1 MAKEKSIARSM
12 TEGKP
17 LGLLLRFAL
26 PLMLGNIFQQMYV
39 VVDTA
44 IVGQLGV
51 TALASVGAADWLHWL
66 FTGIAQGFTQ
76 GFGVLMAIK
85 FGEKD
90 TDGLNDAL
98 SASALLS
105 AILAAVLLLLGQ
117 TTLPWILRIM
127 DTPGD
132 VYPGARLYI
141 GTLFWGLPFSVAFN
155 YSASVLRALGDS
167 KTPLK
172 AMTVAS
178 LTNIALDILF
188 VFGFKWGI
196 AGAAVA
202 TVIAQGISAAIC
214 FCGMRRISF
223 LRFRGIL
230 LKGFGALYAKLMRLG
245 VPVAFQNVIIA
256 VGGLIVQ
263 ATANGFG
270 TLFIAGFT
278 ATNKLYCLLEIA
290 AVSLGHAI
298 STYVGQNFGA
308 RKFLRLRTGVR
319 TGAWVALGISVLISA
334 VMLTF
339 GRFFSQIFITGTPEE
354 ILSATDTAVA
364 YLRAMSLYLPVL
376 YMLYVYR
383 SALQGMGDTTI
394 PMVSGIVEFVC
405 RVGIVKTMPQ
415 VFGPHAVFYAEVA
428 AWAGAAIL
436 LVAAYYIEIRRVP
449 KSDA

>member
-1 MAKEKSIARSM
+1 M
-12 TEGKP
+12 TEGNI
-17 LGLLLRFAL
+17 LGLLISFAL
-26 PLMLGNIFQQMYV
+26 PLMLGNVFQQLYV

-51 TALASVGAADWLHWL
+51 TALASVGAADWLHWM
-66 FTGIAQGFTQ
+66 FTGVAQGFTQ
-76 GFGVLMAIK
+76 GFGVLMAIR

-105 AILAAVLLLLGQ
+105 AVLAAVLLFLGQ
-117 TTLPWILRIM
+117 ITLPGILRLM
-127 DTPGD
+127 DTPED
-132 VYPGARLYI
+132 VYPGALLYI
-141 GTLFWGLPFSVAFN
+141 RTLFWGLPFSVLFN
-155 YSASVLRALGDS
+155 YCASVLRALGDS

-172 AMTVAS
+172 AMLVAS
-178 LTNIALDILF
+178 LVNIALDMLF
-188 VFGFKWGI
+188 VFAFKWGI

-202 TVIAQGISAAIC
+202 TVIAQGISGLIC

-223 LRFRGIL
+223 LKFRGIL
-230 LKGFGALYAKLMRLG
+230 LRGFGSLYAKLMKLG
-245 VPVAFQNVIIA
+245 VPVAFQNIIIS

-278 ATNKLYCLLEIA
+278 ATNKLYSLLEIA

-298 STYVGQNFGA
+298 STYVGQNLGA
-308 RKFLRLRTGVR
+308 RRYARLRRGVH
-319 TGAWVALGISVLISA
+319 TGALLALGISALIGA
-334 VMLTF
+334 VMLAF

-354 ILSATDTAVA
+354 VLSATDTAVA
-364 YLRAMSLYLPVL
+364 YLRVMSLYLPVL

-394 PMVSGIVEFVC
+394 PMVSGILEFVF

-415 VFGPHAVFYAEVA
+415 IFGPHSVFYAEVA
-428 AWAGAAIL
+428 AWAGAAVL
-436 LVAAYYIEIRRVP
+436 LVAAYYIEIRRLP
-449 KSDA
+449 KLDA